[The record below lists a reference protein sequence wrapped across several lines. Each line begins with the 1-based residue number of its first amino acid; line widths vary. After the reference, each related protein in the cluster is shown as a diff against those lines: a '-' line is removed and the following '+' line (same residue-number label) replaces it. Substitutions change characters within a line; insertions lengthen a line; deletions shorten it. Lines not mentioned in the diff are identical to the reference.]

1 MAGNV
6 IERQLTRTRTGR
18 IRYTV
23 ATPNDDAE
31 IRRLLRENPMPGR
44 ISLSLER
51 EPNFFA
57 DANQPEETKVTIIAR
72 DGSRVACVGSCTI
85 RPRFINGAPRRVGY
99 LGGLRLDARQA
110 GRFEVLRRGYEFF
123 HELQAAMPAE
133 YYFTSIAADNG
144 RARTFLERGLP
155 GMPCYEF
162 IGDYVTMVISADRR
176 HSMRTTG
183 PACIPSEAQLTTL
196 LNANNCRH
204 QLAPCW
210 SEGELA
216 GLQTLG
222 LGREDFRFAV
232 ERECLAG
239 SAALWDQRGFKQTV
253 IRGYQSWLKHARPV
267 LNFSARFTRGIEL
280 PAVGKTLSNAFVSH
294 VALEPDRPGILT
306 ELIESLRRVAACRGI
321 KLLTLGFAA
330 NDPRLTWL
338 RRNFRGREY
347 RSRLYLVRW
356 PEFGGT
362 AQDLDGRILAPEVAL
377 I

>member
-51 EPNFFA
+51 EPNYFA
-57 DANQPEETKVTIIAR
+57 DANQPDEKKVTIIAR
-72 DGSRVACVGSCTI
+72 DGGGVACVGSCTI
-85 RPRFINGAPRRVGY
+85 RSRFINGTPRRVGY
-99 LGGLRLDARQA
+99 LGGLRLDARRA
-110 GRFEVLRRGYEFF
+110 GRFDVLRRGYEFF
-123 HELQAAMPAE
+123 QELQAAMPAE
-133 YYFTSIAADNG
+133 YYFTSIAADND
-144 RARTFLERGLP
+144 RARAFLERGLP
-155 GMPCYEF
+155 GIPFYEF
-162 IGDYVTMVISADRR
+162 IGDYVTMVVSADRR
-176 HSMRTTG
+176 HSIETSGSAR
-183 PACIPSEAQLTTL
+183 ISSEEQIVSLV
-196 LNANNCRH
+196 NANNCRH

-210 SEGELA
+210 SEREIA
-216 GLQTLG
+216 GLQNLG
-222 LGREDFRFAV
+222 LGREDFRFV
-232 ERECLAG
+232 VDGEGVIG

-253 IRGYQSWLKHARPV
+253 IRGYQTWLKQVRPV
-267 LNFSARFTRGIEL
+267 LNLSVRFTGGIEL

-294 VALEPDRPGILT
+294 VAFVPDRPDILT
-306 ELIESLRRVAACRGI
+306 ELIKSLRGVAAHRGI

-356 PEFGGT
+356 PEFGGK
-362 AQDLDGRILAPEVAL
+362 AQDLDGRVLAPEVAL